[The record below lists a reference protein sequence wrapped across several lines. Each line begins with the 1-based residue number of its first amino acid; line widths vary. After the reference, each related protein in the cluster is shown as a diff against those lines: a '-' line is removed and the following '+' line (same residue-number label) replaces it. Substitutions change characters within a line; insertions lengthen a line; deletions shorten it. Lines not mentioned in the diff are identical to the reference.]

1 VTVPGTFDRP
11 VLIADDEPSI
21 RETAAYILECEGY
34 RVLRAANGEEALA
47 LVRRENPAAI
57 LLDISMPRKDGLA
70 VCREIKA
77 DPSLSG
83 VHVILL
89 TARGQKK
96 DEVEGLAAGADA
108 YLTKPFDDEEVLRRL
123 AAVYAVDDV
132 PGRQAPRGSGSEGGA

>member
-1 VTVPGTFDRP
+1 MTVPGTFDRP

-123 AAVYAVDDV
+123 AAVYGVDDV
-132 PGRQAPRGSGSEGGA
+132 PGRQLPRGSGSEEGA

>member
-1 VTVPGTFDRP
+1 MTVPGNFDRP

-34 RVLRAANGEEALA
+34 RVLRAANGEDA
-47 LVRRENPAAI
+47 LVLARRERPAVI

-70 VCREIKA
+70 VCREVKA

-96 DEVEGLAAGADA
+96 DEAEGLAAGADA

-123 AAVYAVDDV
+123 AEVYGAAAT
-132 PGRQAPRGSGSEGGA
+132 PGRDAALGSGPEGRS